1 MIPIFHMGVNNI
13 SNVAIANVG
22 NKQEWHKSLNLGLM
36 QSRNKIFLI
45 VKNKYL
51 DMALS
56 LYFQANVACFLLHI
70 VHFLINCPVAVRLRL
85 IMEQK
90 ASSQR
95 FALGT
100 LTHNATKNVFWD
112 TANP

>member
-1 MIPIFHMGVNNI
+1 MT
-13 SNVAIANVG
+13 
-22 NKQEWHKSLNLGLM
+22 LG
-36 QSRNKIFLI
+36 
-45 VKNKYL
+45 
-51 DMALS
+51 
-56 LYFQANVACFLLHI
+56 LYFQANIACVLLHI